1 MKVLKSARGLFASSG
16 LPSANT
22 ANADCESAQQE
33 EETGVWHYLIVDPS
47 GVRPRET
54 PNYEGKKIGKLA
66 RYNEGQVI
74 TVERRRKSGWTK
86 WVYCKDVGGWVFD
99 VSPKKDRKV
108 RMVEVECIKGEWSYE
123 ATSDMAAVMPGVS
136 PLLVSRFASGAAKPA
151 TCLRLGEVVQIS
163 ERVRPL
169 TGKGSFLKLADGRGY
184 VVDFMDGKQ
193 MMRRSMS
200 NPQSDT
206 TPNASPPLSNSPS
219 VTDVKPTATGGA
231 VEYGDW
237 TYVIV
242 DPKGVCPRNAPTY
255 DKASKT
261 DRRVEEGEIVRV
273 SERRAA
279 EGTTFLKISS
289 PAGWIFDTQPTNKAR
304 VRAAEV
310 NIERGNFPYRI
321 VAEKGVALRS
331 RCSFADASKVG
342 RGPERGALV
351 DVKERI
357 RIGETT
363 FLKLQCGLQHGWV
376 FDKKNKRNL
385 VEELGPKEVKEVE
398 LEGTVKET
406 TDSGVHLRLSPT
418 MDKWALTK
426 MLLLENSRVQ
436 VNKSANLEN
445 KEWLQVSM
453 PGRNMQGWV
462 LAEAIT
468 VDQVVTSRPSQNQ
481 PWKMATP
488 APEKMYEMQKARQNT
503 LQYRVLGSTS
513 NPQCV

>member
-1 MKVLKSARGLFASSG
+1 MKVLKSARGLFSSSG

-22 ANADCESAQQE
+22 ANADCESAQQDE
-33 EETGVWHYLIVDPS
+33 ESGVWHYLVIDAH

-54 PNYEGKKIGKLA
+54 PCYEGKKISKGF
-66 RYNEGQVI
+66 RCNEGQVI

-86 WVYCKDVGGWVFD
+86 WVYCKEACGWLFD

-108 RMVEVECIKGEWSYE
+108 RMVEVESVKGSWSYE
-123 ATSDMAAVMPGVS
+123 ATNEMAALIPSVS

-151 TCLRLGEVVQIS
+151 CCLTPGEVVQIS

-193 MMRRSMS
+193 MMRRCLS

-206 TPNASPPLSNSPS
+206 STPAASPPLSTSPS
-219 VTDVKPTATGGA
+219 VTDVKPAEKA
-231 VEYGDW
+231 VYGEW

-304 VRAAEV
+304 VRATEV
-310 NIERGNFPYRI
+310 NIERGNFLYRI
-321 VAEKGVALRS
+321 VAEKGVAMRS
-331 RCSFADASKVG
+331 RCSFADGSKVG
-342 RGPERGALV
+342 RGPEKGALV
-351 DVKERI
+351 EVKERI
-357 RIGETT
+357 RIGETS
-363 FLKLQCGLQHGWV
+363 FLKLQCGLQTGWV
-376 FDKKNKRNL
+376 FDKKNRRNL
-385 VEELGPKEVKEVE
+385 LEELGPKEVKDFE
-398 LEGTVKET
+398 LEGQVKEST
-406 TDSGVHLRLSPT
+406 GNGVHLRTSPT
-418 MDKWALTK
+418 MEKWAETK
-426 MLLLENSRVQ
+426 MLLLSNSRVQ
-436 VNKSANLEN
+436 VTRSAKLEN

-462 LAEAIT
+462 FAEAIAL
-468 VDQVVTSRPSQNQ
+468 DQMTTSQTITNQSWKVT
-481 PWKMATP
+481 TP
-488 APEKMYEMQKARQNT
+488 ADKMQDLQKARENT

-513 NPQCV
+513 NPQCA